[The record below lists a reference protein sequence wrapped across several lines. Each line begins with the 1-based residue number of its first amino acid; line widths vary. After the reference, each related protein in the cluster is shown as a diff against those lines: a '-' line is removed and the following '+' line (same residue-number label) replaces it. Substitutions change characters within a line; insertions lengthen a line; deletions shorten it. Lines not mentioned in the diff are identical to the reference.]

1 MHNFKQLASN
11 AYLRAGVLASTA
23 LMAVP
28 AFAQS
33 TDPVTDAMTAT
44 QAKAVTYA
52 TALVTLAAATIA
64 FMVGIKY
71 IKKVRGAA

>member
-1 MHNFKQLASN
+1 MHNFKQRASN
-11 AYLRAGVLASTA
+11 AYLRAGVLVGSTMLA
-23 LMAVP
+23 LP